1 MQKVNS
7 NYNILVV
14 EDDKRMSYLIER
26 CLSKNKQYE
35 VQVADKIKWAR
46 QALEKT
52 YFDLICL
59 DLLLP
64 DGNGIDLCKELK
76 KSDEYK
82 STKIIVIS
90 KINQVINKVEAFKFG
105 ADEYLIKPFHPHELD
120 IRVKKH
126 LGLIGSGL
134 KNIKYKN
141 LTLDTRN
148 MRFLHNSYEIPLTKT
163 EFLLLQYLF
172 EHEGFG
178 NLNAL
183 TQFLSSKKFIDIN
196 NKSVIVSVNRLKKK
210 LKTNTGNPFIKTKY
224 GIGYYIP

>member
-1 MQKVNS
+1 MQKETLTH
-7 NYNILVV
+7 NILIV
-14 EDDKRMSYLIER
+14 EDDKRMSHLIQR
-26 CLSKNKQYE
+26 SLSENKQYE

-64 DGNGIDLCKELK
+64 DGHGINLCKEIK
-76 KSDEYK
+76 KNNEYK
-82 STKIIVIS
+82 NTKIIIIS

-105 ADEYLIKPFHPHELD
+105 ADEYLIKPFHPRELD

-126 LGLIGSGL
+126 LGLINSG
-134 KNIKYKN
+134 KKDIKYKN
-141 LTLDTRN
+141 LTLDIIN
-148 MRFLHNSYEIPLTKT
+148 MEFLHNNYEIPLTKT
-163 EFLLLQYLF
+163 EFLLLRYLF

-178 NLNAL
+178 NLDAL
-183 TQFLSSKKFIDIN
+183 TQYLSSKKFMDIGS
-196 NKSVIVSVNRLKKK
+196 KSVIVSINRLKKK
-210 LKTNTGNPFIKTKY
+210 LRTNTGNPFIKTKY